1 MEFLKIRYS
10 RQPTKTDI
18 LYYVDVGIFETYRV
32 KHRTYTRL
40 LFNTKF
46 NTKVYD
52 TEEIM
57 TNIHRLAKEHNT
69 EKIIFD
75 TKGKFANN
83 LLQLFGADVVNTY
96 NNRRIETKTITH

>member
-69 EKIIFD
+69 DKIIFD

-83 LLQLFGADVVNTY
+83 LLQLFGEGVVNTY
-96 NNRRIETKTITH
+96 NNRRTETKQR